1 MISIDKLTD
10 VFVEMADTLV
20 DDYDSVD
27 FLHRLTEHAAT
38 ISGAGAVGLM
48 LTDHRG
54 ALQHFASSN
63 DTGRTLELLQLRVGE
78 GPCLDCFAGHSA
90 VVNVDLATAGD
101 RWPQFAPAA
110 VAAGFA
116 SVHSF
121 PMRLRHD
128 VIGALNLFSS
138 DDILLSAEDQ
148 QVVQSL
154 TDIATIAILHERN
167 LTRAEALTEQLQGAF
182 NSRIIVEQAK
192 GALAQ
197 QEGVTPTEAFELLRR
212 TARTSRRKLV
222 DVASE
227 VLDKIGR
234 TP

>member
-10 VFVEMADTLV
+10 VLVQMADTLV

-54 ALQHFASSN
+54 MLQHFASSN
-63 DTGRTLELLQLRVGE
+63 DTGRALGLLQLRVDE
-78 GPCLDCFAGHSA
+78 GPCLDCFASQAA
-90 VVNVDLATAGD
+90 VVNVDLASAD
-101 RWPQFAPAA
+101 ARWPQFAPAA
-110 VAAGFA
+110 VAVGFD
-116 SVHSF
+116 SVHAF
-121 PMRLRHD
+121 PMRLRQTF
-128 VIGALNLFSS
+128 IGALNLFSS
-138 DDILLSAEDQ
+138 CDVVLTAEDQ
-148 QVVQSL
+148 QVVQSMA
-154 TDIATIAILHERN
+154 DIATIATLQERN

-197 QEGVTPTEAFELLRR
+197 QEGITPSEAFERLRG
-212 TARTSRRKLV
+212 TARSSRRKLV

-227 VLDKIGR
+227 VLDQLGR
-234 TP
+234 T